1 MSCYPICVVKR
12 GKSSVVTRHKRY
24 VAWFVEVLITSARSN
39 QPASSSLRTPH
50 DVVIAVPVSSFVLLH
65 STVLVGFH
73 AGKVPADGPLTLARI
88 QARIVRSGSG
98 GRLPVHR
105 RHHAIGLGRRQ
116 RRHLSEQISQ
126 VIHRGVAVWRCE
138 LLTNFKFIFHLVTA
152 TFCTL
157 LITFSL
163 LHSLNNW
170 QALLH
175 NRISFGSDYHKIW
188 CKQRVGVTP
197 K

>member
-1 MSCYPICVVKR
+1 MCDSIFHLVFYGSRPILAPII
-12 GKSSVVTRHKRY
+12 Y
-24 VAWFVEVLITSARSN
+24 VCPPPISPPYL
-39 QPASSSLRTPH
+39 H

-105 RHHAIGLGRRQ
+105 RHRTIGLGRRQ

-138 LLTNFKFIFHLVTA
+138 LWKLRTICILNWLKCPSGQSKLNILNSLEQLDGCLKVHHFHRK
-152 TFCTL
+152 
-157 LITFSL
+157 LI
-163 LHSLNNW
+163 N
-170 QALLH
+170 A
-175 NRISFGSDYHKIW
+175 
-188 CKQRVGVTP
+188 
-197 K
+197 